1 MMKRESHNK
10 FMTKGHFDLACEL
23 RSFTGP
29 NSEIRSIYKTLIK
42 KKKSDLFKIYD
53 QTIFTKIKY

>member
-1 MMKRESHNK
+1 
-10 FMTKGHFDLACEL
+10 MTKGRFDLTCEL

-42 KKKSDLFKIYD
+42 KKSDLFKIYD
-53 QTIFTKIKY
+53 QTVFTEIKY